1 MFFTHAVLQAE
12 RNLGNYILQVS
23 THGCKASV
31 HGAGASSD
39 KIRTK
44 EVWVPTPEPQELRR
58 RSSSLQKLDAGACG
72 QSEGTNASR
81 EVPSSQIQ
89 ARDQNNTKDLRY
101 ADEVVTISE
110 MELRIK
116 SLESQLATRGAQRSL
131 PERVLPSE
139 HHCAGERAM
148 TQPLRRELGEQASR
162 SPQK

>member
-1 MFFTHAVLQAE
+1 MQFYKLRETWETTYYKYLHTVVKLQFME
-12 RNLGNYILQVS
+12 
-23 THGCKASV
+23 
-31 HGAGASSD
+31 
-39 KIRTK
+39 
-44 EVWVPTPEPQELRR
+44 QELAAIKSEQKKCGCLLQSHKNLEEEVLHC
-58 RSSSLQKLDAGACG
+58 RSWM
-72 QSEGTNASR
+72 R
-81 EVPSSQIQ
+81 EHAIQ